1 MSRVEALRQQWEE
14 YRPTKTQAFWL
25 AAAAVAGTLILGFG
39 PAGWV
44 TGGTAQE
51 RIDEAAASARHELAA
66 AVCVQQF
73 MARADAAA
81 TLVKLKEAGWWDRNE
96 LVAKG
101 GWATMPDR
109 KEPNPAVASMCAERL
124 AQKGQQKS

>member
-1 MSRVEALRQQWEE
+1 MDRIEVVRQRWED
-14 YRPTKTQAFWL
+14 YRPTKTQAFWF
-25 AAAAVAGTLILGFG
+25 AAAGVVGTLIVGFG
-39 PAGWV
+39 FAGWV

-51 RIDEAAASARHELAA
+51 RIDEAAVNARQELAA

-81 TLVKLKEAGWWDRNE
+81 TLVKLKKAGWWDRNE

-109 KEPNPAVASMCAERL
+109 KGPNPAVASLCAARL
-124 AQKGQQKS
+124 AEHGQQKS